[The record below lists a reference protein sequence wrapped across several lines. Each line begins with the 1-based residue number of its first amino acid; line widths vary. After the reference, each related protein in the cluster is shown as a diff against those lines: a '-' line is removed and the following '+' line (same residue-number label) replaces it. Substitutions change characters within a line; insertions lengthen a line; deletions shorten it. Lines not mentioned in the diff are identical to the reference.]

1 MIELRT
7 GLPRNGKTLSMVVE
21 LAAMLERW
29 DKHPEEARAVF
40 CHNFKDLALAHAK
53 MPYRELKHGKSESVV
68 IEPLWDEMP
77 DGSLVIIDEAQ
88 DCFPPRSTATQAPP
102 HVAFLNKHG
111 HRGFDIVVI
120 TQGPK
125 LLDFSLRAL
134 VGKHKHYRRMLGS
147 SGAVCY
153 EWDSCSDQLQY
164 KGAVKS
170 TFLYPK
176 KAFTYY
182 TSAVQHNKQKFKMPL
197 WMCLPFIGIAGCIYA
212 FPMAYNA
219 LTGNK
224 PSKPAATA
232 QAASAPHMPSATPPA
247 NGGTAAVQPASAGGQ
262 IAPPAPVR
270 VAKVYGGCISSAT
283 KCQCLNG
290 DGVLEDNP
298 PLCNISSKQFGGLV
312 NLNLA
317 PQAGTYTPKGAS
329 VTPTQTQTSTQTQTD
344 QGGAKIDMIKSEPPK
359 SRL

>member
-29 DKHPEEARAVF
+29 DKHPAEARPVY
-40 CHNFKDLALAHAK
+40 CHNFKDLALAHVK
-53 MPYRELKHGKSESVV
+53 MPFREIKVGKGDGVV
-68 IEPLWDEMP
+68 IEPLWDEME
-77 DGSLVIIDEAQ
+77 DGALVIIDEAQ

-111 HRGFDIVVI
+111 HRGFDIVCI
-120 TQGPK
+120 TQGPR

-153 EWDSCSDQLQY
+153 EWDSCSDSLQY

-176 KAFTYY
+176 KAFAYY
-182 TSAVQHNKQKFKMPL
+182 TSAVQHNKQTFRLPL
-197 WMCLPFIGIAGCIYA
+197 WIAVPFIGVIGCVFA
-212 FPMAYNA
+212 FPYAYGA
-219 LTGNK
+219 LTGQTAK
-224 PSKPAATA
+224 AKAA
-232 QAASAPHMPSATPPA
+232 QAAHPPA
-247 NGGTAAVQPASAGGQ
+247 QPAVPVAMGGN
-262 IAPPAPVR
+262 AALSPPATGGVPDPQPAPR
-270 VAKVYGGCISSAT
+270 TAKTYSGCISSAT
-283 KCQCLNG
+283 KCQCING

-298 PLCNISSKQFGGLV
+298 PLCKLSSKQFGGLV
-312 NLNLA
+312 TIHMNSA
-317 PQAGTYTPKGAS
+317 AGGTYVPKGAA
-329 VTPTQTQTSTQTQTD
+329 VTPLQAEPPTTNT
-344 QGGAKIDMIKSEPPK
+344 GPKIDMIKSDPPK